1 MESLKRDNQAIA
13 EKIHDLTKEIN
24 CIETEFESITKLNY
38 IPNDISEMDYYYQR
52 DITEY
57 EKNKLDLINWVKDDI
72 TKLTKTLELIDTS
85 NILKDNEKVEELQKS
100 MKEDTEDIVNS
111 EDKTTDIS
119 INTTKRTARNI

>member
-57 EKNKLDLINWVKDDI
+57 EKNTLDLINWVKDDI

>member
-1 MESLKRDNQAIA
+1 MESLKKDNQGILD
-13 EKIHDLTKEIN
+13 KINALTKEIN
-24 CIETEFESITKLNY
+24 SIESEFESITKLNY

-57 EKNKLDLINWVKDDI
+57 EKNTLDLINWVKDDI
-72 TKLTKTLELIDTS
+72 TKLTKTLELIDTT

-100 MKEDTEDIVNS
+100 MKEDTEAIVNS